1 MENLFLTEEQIKGLK
16 SYAWEKN
23 HDTDTFF
30 IGGISIECF
39 TSFTGYD
46 LEKLHDLKA
55 DNVSMGWDLVYGKPG
70 TNEKYPT
77 SYYLQGIVYIDN
89 KIFND
94 EKHFISDVD
103 FLELFTEKEPEKTDE
118 QIKWEQFNDSLAGF
132 IGENDDNEVIEQI
145 KQNHTLFWNK
155 IVEDV
160 VENLSADDI
169 DNDTLKDDIARDWIE
184 RNPSDAY
191 DTAIDNM
198 DSYEIKD
205 KIMDYLSDNL

>member
-39 TSFTGYD
+39 TDFTGYD
-46 LEKLHDLKA
+46 LAKLQDLKA
-55 DNVSMGWDLVYGKPG
+55 DNISMGWDLVYGKPG
-70 TNEKYPT
+70 TDEKYPT

-103 FLELFTEKEPEKTDE
+103 FLGLYTKEEEKTDTDWQNLLSNVLE
-118 QIKWEQFNDSLAGF
+118 NALKETDVDSIVDF
-132 IGENDDNEVIEQI
+132 IDSNFPTISDKIREN
-145 KQNHTLFWNK
+145 FS
-155 IVEDV
+155 
-160 VENLSADDI
+160 ENLEVDDI
-169 DNDTLKDDIARDWIE
+169 GDNLKDDIARDWIE

>member
-23 HDTDTFF
+23 HDTDIFF
-30 IGGISIECF
+30 IDGISIECF
-39 TSFTGYD
+39 TDFTGYD
-46 LEKLHDLKA
+46 LAKLQDLKA
-55 DNVSMGWDLVYGKPG
+55 DNISMGWDLVYGKPG
-70 TNEKYPT
+70 TDEKYPT

-103 FLELFTEKEPEKTDE
+103 FLGLYTKEEEKTEE
-118 QIKWEQFNDSLAGF
+118 QLFLDTIAGF
-132 IGENDDNEVIEQI
+132 IGEHDDEHII
-145 KQNHTLFWNK
+145 DLLKQNCTDFWNK
-155 IVEDV
+155 IVCDV
-160 VENLSADDI
+160 AENLTVTDI
-169 DNDTLKDDIARDWIE
+169 DDSLKDDIARDWIE
-184 RNPSDAY
+184 QNSSDAY